1 MKVLLIGLGSMGSN
15 HFRVFKLL
23 LKNSK
28 DLLLFDSNKKKLNLF
43 LKKHNNTIQERNL
56 DKLIKMA
63 DRVVI
68 ASNTS
73 SHYKLVNRCVKNGAK
88 IIFIEKPF
96 MKSFDEAKKVNK
108 ILKNNKVK
116 IFVGLI
122 ERFNSSIVSLKEFV
136 NNKKIL
142 NIDINRSARVL
153 RRNKD
158 IDVISDLMIH
168 DIDLAIQFN
177 GDVKFIEATGLI
189 DNKNIEFAKV
199 NLHHKNNS
207 ISSLTSSRIT
217 DKKIRNLDM
226 LGKNFYVSANLLES
240 EFTVYKQAKY
250 EQKSNTPYKI
260 STKIEKIQ
268 SNPSE
273 PLLMELD
280 YFLNFF
286 DKDNSS
292 FSKTFSQSYNL
303 KLLKICKE
311 ISKKVSKCGIKIN

>member
-1 MKVLLIGLGSMGSN
+1 MKVLLIGLGSMGLN
-15 HFRVFKLL
+15 HLRILKLL
-23 LKNSK
+23 VRKEDIFVFDKNKLKLKKCLSELSK
-28 DLLLFDSNKKKLNLF
+28 TQTTNLNDLIKLSDKIIIATNTDSHFHIIKHCLKLKKNKIFVEKPIVSKISHAKNLEKILNKKK
-43 LKKHNNTIQERNL
+43 
-56 DKLIKMA
+56 
-63 DRVVI
+63 
-68 ASNTS
+68 S
-73 SHYKLVNRCVKNGAK
+73 
-88 IIFIEKPF
+88 
-96 MKSFDEAKKVNK
+96 
-108 ILKNNKVK
+108 K

-122 ERFNSSIVSLKEFV
+122 ERFNSSIVSLKKYV
-136 NNKKIL
+136 SNKKIY
-142 NIDINRSARVL
+142 NIDINRSARVPK
-153 RRNKD
+153 RNKD

-177 GDVKFIEATGLI
+177 GDIKSIEATGLI
-189 DNKNIEFAKV
+189 DKINIELAKV
-199 NLHHKNNS
+199 NLTHKNGS

-217 DKKIRNLDM
+217 DKKIRNVDM
-226 LGKNFYVSANLLES
+226 LGKNFYLSANLLES
-240 EFTVYKQAKY
+240 EITVYKQAKY

-260 STKIEKIQ
+260 SSKLEKIQ

-311 ISKKVSKCGIKIN
+311 ISKKVIKCGIKIN

>member
-1 MKVLLIGLGSMGSN
+1 MKVLLIGLGSMGLN
-15 HFRVFKLL
+15 HLRILKLL
-23 LKNSK
+23 IKKEDIFIFDNNKLKLKKYLIELGKIQSSNLE
-28 DLLLFDSNKKKLNLF
+28 DLIKLVDKIIIATSTDSHFQLIKKCLKFKKKIFVEKPYVNQISQAKNLENI
-43 LKKHNNTIQERNL
+43 LKKN
-56 DKLIKMA
+56 
-63 DRVVI
+63 
-68 ASNTS
+68 
-73 SHYKLVNRCVKNGAK
+73 
-88 IIFIEKPF
+88 
-96 MKSFDEAKKVNK
+96 KSE
-108 ILKNNKVK
+108 

-122 ERFNSSIVSLKEFV
+122 ERFNSSIVSLKEYV
-136 NNKKIL
+136 NNKKIF
-142 NIDINRSARVL
+142 NIDINRSARVPK
-153 RRNKD
+153 RNKD

-168 DIDLAIQFN
+168 DIDLVIQFN
-177 GDVKFIEATGLI
+177 GDIKSIEATGLI
-189 DNKNIEFAKV
+189 DNTNIELAKV
-199 NLHHKNNS
+199 NLTHKNNS

-226 LGKNFYVSANLLES
+226 LGRNFYVSANLLES

-260 STKIEKIQ
+260 SSKLEKIQ

-286 DKDNSS
+286 DKDNSP

-311 ISKKVSKCGIKIN
+311 ISKKVLKCGIKIN

>member
-1 MKVLLIGLGSMGSN
+1 MKVLLIGLGSMGLN
-15 HFRVFKLL
+15 HLRILKLL
-23 LKNSK
+23 IKKDDIFIFDNNKLKLRSSLSELGK
-28 DLLLFDSNKKKLNLF
+28 TQSS
-43 LKKHNNTIQERNL
+43 NL
-56 DKLIKMA
+56 DDLIKLA
-63 DRVVI
+63 D
-68 ASNTS
+68 
-73 SHYKLVNRCVKNGAK
+73 K
-88 IIFIEKPF
+88 IIIATSTDSHLQLIKRCLKFKKNKIFVEKPF
-96 MKSFDEAKKVNK
+96 VNK
-108 ILKNNKVK
+108 ISQAKNLEKILKKNKSE

-122 ERFNSSIVSLKEFV
+122 ERFNSTIVSLKEYV
-136 NNKKIL
+136 NSKKIF
-142 NIDINRSARVL
+142 NIDINRSARVPK
-153 RRNKD
+153 RNKD

-177 GDVKFIEATGLI
+177 GDIKSIDATGLI
-189 DNKNIEFAKV
+189 DDKNIELAKV
-199 NLHHKNNS
+199 NLTHKNNS

-250 EQKSNTPYKI
+250 EQKSNMPYKI
-260 STKIEKIQ
+260 SSRLEKIQ

-286 DKDNSS
+286 DKENSS
-292 FSKTFSQSYNL
+292 FSRTFSHAYNL

-311 ISKKVSKCGIKIN
+311 ISKKVLKCGIKIN

>member
-1 MKVLLIGLGSMGSN
+1 MKVLLIGLGSMGLN
-15 HFRVFKLL
+15 HLRILKLL
-23 LKNSK
+23 IKKEDIFIFDKN
-28 DLLLFDSNKKKLNLF
+28 KLI
-43 LKKHNNTIQERNL
+43 LKKYLSEHNKTQSTNL
-56 DKLIKMA
+56 EELIKLV
-63 DRVVI
+63 DKIII
-68 ASNTS
+68 ATS
-73 SHYKLVNRCVKNGAK
+73 TDTHFQLIKKCLKFKKNK
-88 IIFIEKPF
+88 IFIEKPL
-96 MKSFDEAKKVNK
+96 VNK
-108 ILKNNKVK
+108 ISHAKNLEKILKKNKSK

-122 ERFNSSIVSLKEFV
+122 ERFNSSVVSLKEYV
-136 NNKKIL
+136 SNKKIF
-142 NIDINRSARVL
+142 NIDINRSARVPK
-153 RRNKD
+153 RNKD

-177 GDVKFIEATGLI
+177 GDIKSIEATGLI
-189 DNKNIEFAKV
+189 DNANIELAKV
-199 NLHHKNNS
+199 NLTHKNNS

-226 LGKNFYVSANLLES
+226 LGRNFFISANLLES

-250 EQKSNTPYKI
+250 EQRSNTPYKI
-260 STKIEKIQ
+260 SSKLEKIQ

-286 DKDNSS
+286 YKDSSS

-311 ISKKVSKCGIKIN
+311 ISRKVLKCGIKIN